1 MTGVPPPD
9 TLSGARKGE
18 KMTAEE
24 KAEEL
29 IGIIRAEKER
39 RGLNY
44 KQLSRETGVSDHSL
58 IHWTNGHFCPGLLP
72 YLKVMEKLGYEIKAV
87 KKPNH

>member
-1 MTGVPPPD
+1 
-9 TLSGARKGE
+9 
-18 KMTAEE
+18 MTAEQ
-24 KAEEL
+24 KVEEL
-29 IGIIRAEKER
+29 IGIIRTEKEK

-44 KQLSRETGVSDHSL
+44 KQLSKKTGVSDHSL
-58 IHWTNGHFCPGLLP
+58 IHWTNGHFYPGLLP

>member
-1 MTGVPPPD
+1 
-9 TLSGARKGE
+9 
-18 KMTAEE
+18 MTAEE

-58 IHWTNGHFCPGLLP
+58 MHWTNFHFYPGLLP
-72 YLKVMEKLGYEIKAV
+72 FVKVMEKLGYEIKAV